1 VTGMGQPKA
10 ETARRRES
18 NGKRVLIVEDEP
30 AMARLLKD
38 SFLYEGYEVE
48 VASDGLVGLQ
58 MATRRPSDLI
68 VLDVM
73 LPGMDGLTLCRELR
87 QRDVRY
93 PILMLTARNLERD
106 KVTGLKTG
114 ADDYLTKP
122 FSIAELLARAEAI
135 LRRMRP
141 DQNLI
146 FSFGEIWVDFG
157 SFEARR
163 NGEPLDLSPLEFE
176 ILRYLVENR
185 GRVIRRSEMLH
196 KIWGY
201 DAETHTRTVDTH
213 IANLRQ
219 KIGDDSSHP
228 SYIVTVH
235 GIGYRF
241 KA

>member
-1 VTGMGQPKA
+1 
-10 ETARRRES
+10 
-18 NGKRVLIVEDEP
+18 LIVEDEP
-30 AMARLLKD
+30 AMARLLRD
-38 SFLYEGYEVE
+38 SFLYEGYDVE
-48 VASDGLVGLQ
+48 VANDGMAGLQ
-58 MATRRPSDLI
+58 MATRRPADLI

-73 LPGMDGLTLCRELR
+73 LPVMDGLTVCRELR
-87 QRDVRY
+87 QRDLRY

-141 DQNLI
+141 DQHLT
-146 FSFGEIWVDFG
+146 FRFGDIWVNFG

-163 NGEPLDLSPLEFE
+163 NDLPLDLSPLEFE

-185 GRVIRRSEMLH
+185 GRVIRRSEMLN

-201 DAETHTRTVDTH
+201 DAGTQTRTVDTH

-219 KIGDDSSHP
+219 KIGDDPSHP